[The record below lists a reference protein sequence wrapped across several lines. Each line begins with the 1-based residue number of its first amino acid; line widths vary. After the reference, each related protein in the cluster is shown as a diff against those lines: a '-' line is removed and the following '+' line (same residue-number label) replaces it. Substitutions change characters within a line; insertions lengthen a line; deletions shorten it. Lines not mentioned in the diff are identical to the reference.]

1 MEGKGVHSGCYGDV
15 PVCTSLD
22 DQHEARMGAYGCH
35 VCWRVQVVVRHTRHG
50 LHTRLAA
57 SVGNRERSVQIRN
70 SSSCK
75 NSGLRWSEHH
85 IRRKRSHFRWAA
97 YLGMLL
103 EDPKARRQLSLLL
116 LQSRILL
123 LQALR
128 RWGNR
133 CRRNNETLYY
143 WDCGSPGMTFA
154 LL

>member
-1 MEGKGVHSGCYGDV
+1 
-15 PVCTSLD
+15 
-22 DQHEARMGAYGCH
+22 
-35 VCWRVQVVVRHTRHG
+35 
-50 LHTRLAA
+50 
-57 SVGNRERSVQIRN
+57 
-70 SSSCK
+70 
-75 NSGLRWSEHH
+75 
-85 IRRKRSHFRWAA
+85 
-97 YLGMLL
+97 MLL